1 MLIGGIEAGG
11 TKFIYGISTSEG
23 EIIDKQTCSTE
34 TPEMTL
40 KTVVDYFMDKEISAL
55 GIGSFGPID
64 LKLGSP
70 TYGYITSTPKPYWGN
85 TNIVGYFQEK
95 LQVPIGFD
103 TDVNGAILAE
113 SLWGSCKDLK
123 NCCYITIGTGI
134 GGGILVENQLVHGI
148 LHPEIGHILVKQ
160 HKKDS
165 FEGSCPFHQDCLEG
179 LASGPAIEKRWG
191 CTGSQLPTNH
201 ITWEFEAYYI
211 AQLLVSLILTV
222 SPQRIVLGG
231 GVMHQKQ
238 LLPLIHEQVKT
249 LLNGYIKVP
258 QILNDIK
265 DYIVSPS
272 LEDNAGFL
280 GAIALGKSVI

>member
-1 MLIGGIEAGG
+1 M
-11 TKFIYGISTSEG
+11 
-23 EIIDKQTCSTE
+23 
-34 TPEMTL
+34 
-40 KTVVDYFMDKEISAL
+40 
-55 GIGSFGPID
+55 
-64 LKLGSP
+64 
-70 TYGYITSTPKPYWGN
+70 
-85 TNIVGYFQEK
+85 
-95 LQVPIGFD
+95 
-103 TDVNGAILAE
+103 
-113 SLWGSCKDLK
+113 
-123 NCCYITIGTGI
+123 
-134 GGGILVENQLVHGI
+134 
-148 LHPEIGHILVKQ
+148 
-160 HKKDS
+160 
-165 FEGSCPFHQDCLEG
+165 
-179 LASGPAIEKRWG
+179 
-191 CTGSQLPTNH
+191 PTNH